1 MRSRFVNALKR
12 EEGVTLIELL
22 AVLSL
27 MGIILGVISTTIFFG
42 FRSYNQVSVENR
54 IREESDIL
62 MSAIIT
68 ELYAFAPDRVYA
80 LADGTGFEMYHVDEL
95 GNPSSADKVTIRIVT
110 PDPEHFPQ
118 QGQLQIQRAK
128 VLNGESPSADPYE
141 ATRITD
147 GSIVN
152 GRSSITLEGEKAGGL
167 DYYTTGLINIK
178 LELSLGSGTGQS
190 QLQLE
195 SRFGF

>member
-1 MRSRFVNALKR
+1 MRNRFVKRWKR

-42 FRSYNQVSVENR
+42 FRSYDQVAVENR
-54 IREESDIL
+54 IREEGDVL
-62 MSAIIT
+62 MSSIIT

-80 LADGTGFEMYHVDEL
+80 LPNGTGFEMYHVDEL
-95 GNPSSADKVTIRIVT
+95 GTQQAGDKVTIVIS
-110 PDPEHFPQ
+110 P
-118 QGQLQIQRAK
+118 QGQLEIQKAN
-128 VLNGESPSADPYE
+128 VLNAENPPVDPYQ
-141 ATRITD
+141 ATRISN
-147 GSIVN
+147 GSIVS
-152 GRSSITLEGEKAGGL
+152 GLSSITVEGETAGGF

-178 LELSLGSGTGQS
+178 LALRLGSDSGQS

>member
-1 MRSRFVNALKR
+1 MRNRFVKAWKR

-27 MGIILGVISTTIFFG
+27 MAIILGVISTTIFFG

-54 IREESDIL
+54 LREESDIL

-68 ELYAFAPDRVYA
+68 ELYAYAPDRVYA
-80 LADGTGFEMYHVDEL
+80 LADGTGFDMVHVDEL
-95 GNPSSADKVTIRIVT
+95 GNEQTNDKVTIRIVT

-118 QGQLQIQRAK
+118 QGQLQIQKAQI
-128 VLNGESPSADPYE
+128 LNSSNPPVDPYE
-141 ATRITD
+141 ATRIAN

-152 GRSSITLEGEKAGGL
+152 GLSSITLEGSKVGGFN
-167 DYYTTGLINIK
+167 YYTTGLINIK
-178 LELSLGSGTGQS
+178 LVLALGSGTGQS

>member
-1 MRSRFVNALKR
+1 MRIRFVKALKR

-42 FRSYNQVSVENR
+42 FRSYNQVSIENR
-54 IREESDIL
+54 LREESDVL
-62 MSAIIT
+62 MSSIIT

-80 LADGTGFEMYHVDEL
+80 SADGKGFEMFHVDEL
-95 GNPSSADKVTIRIVT
+95 GNQSTADSVRVVINSA
-110 PDPEHFPQ
+110 
-118 QGQLQIQRAK
+118 GQLEIQKAEI
-128 VLNGESPSADPYE
+128 LNSTTPPADPYQ
-141 ATRITD
+141 ATRITN
-147 GSIVN
+147 GSIVPAL
-152 GRSSITLEGEKAGGL
+152 SSITLEGEKAGGF
-167 DYYTTGLINIK
+167 DYYTTGLININ
-178 LELSLGSGTGQS
+178 LVLTLGSGTGQS